1 MIPMEIMLAI
11 TDVPP
16 PERSGSVIPVTG
28 IRPIVIAIFSNT
40 WNKNI
45 PVKPI
50 TISAPYKSTE
60 SRMIFVKR
68 IIRNAYRQTTT
79 APPMKPSSS
88 TTTE

>member
-1 MIPMEIMLAI
+1 MIPMEIILAI

-28 IRPIVIAIFSNT
+28 IKPMVIAIFSKT
-40 WNKNI
+40 WKRNM

-60 SRMIFVKR
+60 SLIIFVNLISRK
-68 IIRNAYRQTTT
+68 A
-79 APPMKPSSS
+79 
-88 TTTE
+88 